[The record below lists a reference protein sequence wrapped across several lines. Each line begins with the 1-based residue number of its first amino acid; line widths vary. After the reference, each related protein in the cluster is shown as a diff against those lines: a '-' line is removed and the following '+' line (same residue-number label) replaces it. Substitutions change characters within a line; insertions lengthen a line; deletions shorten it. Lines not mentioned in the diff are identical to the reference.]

1 MFDELIVAKS
11 KNMDWKEASEIIE
24 RLVEIEASKPTAH
37 GQSSSE
43 SIKVQAAWR
52 RIQRG

>member
-1 MFDELIVAKS
+1 MFEHLILAKS

-24 RLVEIEASKPTAH
+24 RLVKIEASRPTAY
-37 GQSSSE
+37 GQSSPE

-52 RIQRG
+52 RIKRG